1 MCPQRP
7 VASRAQ
13 LGVLLRE
20 TGKREAPSHVTE
32 VGSRVRTHKLLA
44 CLAHSKHS
52 ARVSDGYSGDTSHPL
67 LKPLIFLLILGL
79 WAPRKQDL
87 TPVASWSTVSACGD
101 HARSDGSTSK
111 GTRCPEKGQ
120 VQGLPTVTRALPFEM
135 SQSPVEQELEL
146 RRKVTS
152 SESPP
157 GLPRPCPG
165 TSAAPVF
172 PPPRHTLVS
181 KVPLFLQSLRAA
193 NPEPTP
199 SARLVKVQVPH
210 GRRKAT
216 SQTRRS
222 CRGRC
227 RRSHSA
233 GPWTWWRLRLHS
245 QNRAISFAR
254 PCCHSWVTTNLRG
267 PPVTRASGEPRLPS
281 LPPTVSRARLQNG
294 VETHM

>member
-1 MCPQRP
+1 M
-7 VASRAQ
+7 
-13 LGVLLRE
+13 
-20 TGKREAPSHVTE
+20 
-32 VGSRVRTHKLLA
+32 
-44 CLAHSKHS
+44 
-52 ARVSDGYSGDTSHPL
+52 
-67 LKPLIFLLILGL
+67 
-79 WAPRKQDL
+79 
-87 TPVASWSTVSACGD
+87 ASWSTVSACGD

-135 SQSPVEQELEL
+135 SHSPVEQELEL

-199 SARLVKVQVPH
+199 SARLVKVQVPR

-227 RRSHSA
+227 RTAPAPGLGGGCVCILKTAPS
-233 GPWTWWRLRLHS
+233 RLRGHAVTAGL
-245 QNRAISFAR
+245 RRTFAGR
-254 PCCHSWVTTNLRG
+254 LSPG
-267 PPVTRASGEPRLPS
+267 PPGNPGCQAF
-281 LPPTVSRARLQNG
+281 RARLQNG

>member
-1 MCPQRP
+1 M
-7 VASRAQ
+7 
-13 LGVLLRE
+13 
-20 TGKREAPSHVTE
+20 
-32 VGSRVRTHKLLA
+32 
-44 CLAHSKHS
+44 
-52 ARVSDGYSGDTSHPL
+52 
-67 LKPLIFLLILGL
+67 
-79 WAPRKQDL
+79 
-87 TPVASWSTVSACGD
+87 ASWSTVSACGD

-135 SQSPVEQELEL
+135 SQSPVEQELEF